1 MLTDELEELVL
12 NIDASPQ
19 VPVVLKLRLVL
30 IPKCNPAQHIFEAAV
45 GLLDGYEALQQSF
58 LQLLSLY
65 QVVLLP
71 YALLLLLLAH
81 IHLIPSKLMNL
92 ERAGIIRV
100 PIQSIENKIRS
111 REDMYEMLSM
121 SCKAYSLQASSISL
135 DSRTAQSDL

>member
-30 IPKCNPAQHIFEAAV
+30 IPKRNPAQHIFEAAV

-111 REDMYEMLSM
+111 
-121 SCKAYSLQASSISL
+121 
-135 DSRTAQSDL
+135 